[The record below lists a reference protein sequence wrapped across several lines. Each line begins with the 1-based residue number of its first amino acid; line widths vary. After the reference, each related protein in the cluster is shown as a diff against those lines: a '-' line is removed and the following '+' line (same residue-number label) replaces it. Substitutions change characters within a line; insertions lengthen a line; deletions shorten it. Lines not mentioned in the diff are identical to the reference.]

1 MPLVPQVPGPR
12 RRAGITLARMKMAA
26 LALTAAFA
34 APAQAQ
40 TYPSKPV
47 HFVVPFPASGAT
59 DIMTRVVQR
68 ELEKAL
74 GQPVIVDNKPGAGG
88 SIGSAF
94 VAKSAPDGYTI
105 QMATSSTHS
114 IGPALQKLPYDPEK
128 DFAPVCLVANAA
140 NILVVSPALGVGST
154 RELIALAKSKP
165 GQLNYASSGTGTIIH
180 LSGELFVRMA
190 GVSMQHIP
198 YKGTA
203 LAAADIKSGQIAMMI
218 DNIVS
223 AIPFMKSGLEKG
235 IAVTS
240 AKRSDVLAELPTVA
254 ESGLPGYVSVTYFGV
269 FAPAGTPAAI
279 VARLNAELVRIVRSP
294 DIKAKFLE
302 LGADPVG
309 STPEALAA
317 AVKADAEKWSKVIRD
332 AGITVQ

>member
-1 MPLVPQVPGPR
+1 MRYLL
-12 RRAGITLARMKMAA
+12 ISLAILCGSA
-26 LALTAAFA
+26 LAQ
-34 APAQAQ
+34 P
-40 TYPSKPV
+40 YPSKPV

-68 ELEKAL
+68 KLEEAL
-74 GQPVIVDNKPGAGG
+74 GQSVVVDNKPGAGG
-88 SIGSAF
+88 AIGSAF

-105 QMATSSTHS
+105 LMATTSTHS

-140 NILVVSPALGVGST
+140 NVLVVSPALGVSSVK
-154 RELIALAKSKP
+154 ELIALAKSKP
-165 GQLNYASSGTGTIIH
+165 GQLNFASSGTGTIVH

-190 GVSMQHIP
+190 GLKMQHVP

-203 LAAADIKSGQIAMMI
+203 LAAADIKNGQIAMMV

-235 IAVTS
+235 LAVTS
-240 AKRSDVLAELPTVA
+240 AKRSDVLPELPTVA
-254 ESGLPGYVSVTYFGV
+254 ESGVPGYESVTYFGV
-269 FAPAGTPAAI
+269 FAPAGTPGAV
-279 VARLNAELVRIVRSP
+279 VARLNAELVKIVRSP
-294 DIKAKFLE
+294 ETKAKFLE

-309 STPEALAA
+309 STPETLAA
-317 AVKADAEKWSKVIRD
+317 AVKADAAKWGRVIRD
-332 AGITVQ
+332 AGIKPE